1 MPSARIARWFRP
13 YAPPVHGQYHFHL
26 AHEGRI
32 RRRGDA
38 PHPLLPGFDGVF
50 LTLDAWSRGI
60 SIPPPS
66 IPPSDPLTT
75 VRSTGHVPPAV
86 RYRRY
91 SPSALRLHHPPRTL
105 APLQCRREALAHT
118 PLADLLHRTTATT
131 HPLRH
136 FSVDQAVSAF
146 AFVRPQQH
154 LGVTATMAAS
164 RPRFTSPSSC
174 SRSTPLNRTTIT
186 LFFLV
191 GGLLG
196 RSLKNRRL
204 IVGRLTSL
212 ARRVSRPVDHA

>member
-118 PLADLLHRTTATT
+118 PLANLLHRTTATT

-154 LGVTATMAAS
+154 LGVTATIGGL
-164 RPRFTSPSSC
+164 SPSLHQPFQLLTLYPVQSHH
-174 SRSTPLNRTTIT
+174 IT
-186 LFFLV
+186 FLQ
-191 GGLLG
+191 G
-196 RSLKNRRL
+196 
-204 IVGRLTSL
+204 
-212 ARRVSRPVDHA
+212 